1 MQEERGTAAMKT
13 SRTAEITPYLTE
25 ITHTRCT
32 APGGY
37 YAVTIYPILP
47 GILLAFNEVHT
58 TTVPTAES
66 HFFDDCLIMN
76 YCLDGRC
83 EFCVSDDNY
92 GYVDSGMSSIAARM
106 AQGDFYYPAG
116 FYAGYEIYIFPPLFT
131 AETERTLRFFEL
143 DLRALRSRY
152 QRSSAYTTPRAMQ
165 QIWDELYSSEGRLT
179 LGTVRLQV
187 LRALQYLDTH
197 TLPPQ
202 NPTQYLTRTQS
213 LLAKKLE
220 EELTQDLSRHL
231 AVREVAE
238 RYGVSETS
246 LKNYFRA
253 VYGANVSTYLSDAR
267 MKLAAQLLA
276 DTTQSIA
283 AIARQCGYV
292 NQGRFAGV
300 FYGHY
305 HVKPMDYRRA
315 SRLTRE

>member
-1 MQEERGTAAMKT
+1 MKT

-25 ITHTRCT
+25 VVHTHRTT
-32 APGGY
+32 ADGY
-37 YAVTIYPILP
+37 YEVTIYPILP
-47 GILLAFNEVHT
+47 GVLFAFNHVHT
-58 TTVPTAES
+58 TTVPTAAS
-66 HFFDDCLIMN
+66 HFFDDCLIIN
-76 YCLDGRC
+76 ACLDGRC

-92 GYVDSGMSSIAARM
+92 GYVESGMSSIAARM

-116 FYAGYEIYIFPPLFT
+116 LYEGYELYIFPPLFN
-131 AETERTLRFFEL
+131 AETERTLALFGL
-143 DLRALRSRY
+143 DLRALRRRY
-152 QRSSAYTTPRAMQ
+152 QRSSAYTTPREMQ
-165 QIWDELYSSEGRLT
+165 AIWEELYHSEGAAT
-179 LGTVRLQV
+179 LGVVRLQV

-197 TLPPQ
+197 DLPPQ
-202 NPTQYLTRTQS
+202 STTQYLTRTQS
-213 LLAKKLE
+213 MLAKKLE

-238 RYGVSETS
+238 RCGVSETS

-253 VYGANVSTYLSDAR
+253 VYGVNVSTYLHDAR

-276 DTTQSIA
+276 ETTQSIA

-300 FYGHY
+300 FYEHY

-315 SRLTRE
+315 SRL